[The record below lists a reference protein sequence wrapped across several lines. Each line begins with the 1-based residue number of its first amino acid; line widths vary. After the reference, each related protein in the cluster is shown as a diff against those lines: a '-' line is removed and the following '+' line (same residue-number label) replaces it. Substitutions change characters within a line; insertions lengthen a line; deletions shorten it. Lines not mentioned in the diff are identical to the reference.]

1 MSDTIAAISTAMG
14 EAGIGIVR
22 MSGKESINIAN
33 RLFKGKKVDRLDENH
48 NRRLV
53 YGHIVDPKNDQLID
67 EVLIA
72 YMKEP
77 YTYTRENMVEIYCH
91 GGIISVRKILD
102 LTLENGA
109 RLAEPGEFTKRAF
122 LNGRL
127 DLAQSE
133 AVIDLIRA
141 KTDKSYEVSLGQ
153 LEGNLSKKIKEIRE
167 ILLGM
172 MAHIEA
178 SIDFPDEDIEEVT
191 YEELEESANRVYQE
205 IERLLETADRGKILR
220 DGLNTVI
227 LGKPNV
233 GKSSLL
239 NAILRENRAI
249 VTDIPGTTRDI
260 IEEYVNIDGIPLK
273 IVDTAGIRTTEDV
286 VEKIGVDRAREMVD
300 RADLIIAVFDASNDL
315 TEEDYHIIDI
325 VKDKRAIVLLN
336 KTDLPNKFD
345 EGTLKSLIPN
355 RDIIVTSIL
364 KGIGIDQ
371 LEDAIKDMFYKGD
384 LQVESD
390 ILVTNVRHKNQLIKA
405 KKNIE
410 DGINGIR
417 SNMPLDC
424 IEVDIKDCWDNLGEI
439 SGDTVGEDI
448 LDRIFSD
455 FCIGK

>member
-172 MAHIEA
+172 IAHIEA

-205 IERLLETADRGKILR
+205 IERLLETADRGKF
-220 DGLNTVI
+220 
-227 LGKPNV
+227 
-233 GKSSLL
+233 S
-239 NAILRENRAI
+239 E
-249 VTDIPGTTRDI
+249 
-260 IEEYVNIDGIPLK
+260 
-273 IVDTAGIRTTEDV
+273 TA
-286 VEKIGVDRAREMVD
+286 
-300 RADLIIAVFDASNDL
+300 
-315 TEEDYHIIDI
+315 
-325 VKDKRAIVLLN
+325 
-336 KTDLPNKFD
+336 
-345 EGTLKSLIPN
+345 
-355 RDIIVTSIL
+355 
-364 KGIGIDQ
+364 
-371 LEDAIKDMFYKGD
+371 
-384 LQVESD
+384 
-390 ILVTNVRHKNQLIKA
+390 
-405 KKNIE
+405 
-410 DGINGIR
+410 
-417 SNMPLDC
+417 
-424 IEVDIKDCWDNLGEI
+424 
-439 SGDTVGEDI
+439 
-448 LDRIFSD
+448 
-455 FCIGK
+455 